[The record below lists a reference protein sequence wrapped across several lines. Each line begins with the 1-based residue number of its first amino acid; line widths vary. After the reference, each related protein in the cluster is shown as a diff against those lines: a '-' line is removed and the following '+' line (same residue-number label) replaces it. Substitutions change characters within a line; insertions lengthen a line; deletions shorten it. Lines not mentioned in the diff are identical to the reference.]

1 MVQETT
7 EDMIIAEQE
16 RRNFVR
22 SAMLA
27 RSLRYPEGKIRE
39 LQARA
44 LWQMAAEWRNGAGTK
59 SLARQF
65 GISRKN
71 LEELLRK
78 MIEATSGHSDEKSL
92 EPVFDY
98 RTGKY
103 LTFEEWLT
111 ELMKNWNRIP
121 DS

>member
-1 MVQETT
+1 MVQEPT
-7 EDMIIAEQE
+7 EDMIVAEQE
-16 RRNFVR
+16 RGHFVR

-44 LWQMAAEWRNGAGTK
+44 FWQMAAEWRNGAGTK

-65 GISRKN
+65 GISRKD

-92 EPVFDY
+92 EPAFDY